1 MDDDKFNMSMRKFL
15 KQVGVTSQQK
25 IEDAVR
31 ASGKTSG
38 KVKVTARTLRIDV
51 DNQGSDGTDFH
62 VPLDLAWTEAGE
74 RMSRRVMLDPGR
86 NRVTIDCGSKPAR
99 VEIVRL
105 ERVLGRHDV
114 SVD

>member
-38 KVKVTARTLRIDV
+38 KVSVTAKITCGDVGLDHSVTGEID
-51 DNQGSDGTDFH
+51 
-62 VPLDLAWTEAGE
+62 
-74 RMSRRVMLDPGR
+74 
-86 NRVTIDCGSKPAR
+86 
-99 VEIVRL
+99 
-105 ERVLGRHDV
+105 LG
-114 SVD
+114 